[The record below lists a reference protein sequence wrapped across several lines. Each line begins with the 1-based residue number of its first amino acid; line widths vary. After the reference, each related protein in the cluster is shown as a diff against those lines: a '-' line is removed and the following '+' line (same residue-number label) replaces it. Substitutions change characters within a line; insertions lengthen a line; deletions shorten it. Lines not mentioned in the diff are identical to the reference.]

1 MITVGERA
9 VHWGNRRRL
18 IVMVCLL
25 LVALFAVFEIGV
37 RLLPPDSVRY
47 ETQLSTNGGPTI
59 IRTGAITDPATIAR
73 LRAEATAQP
82 SGHLL
87 IGTLIGQWRGQDT
100 CAPLSYYSATY
111 VFLWHGVA
119 IETFSSLPTCD
130 EQYTVSSG
138 GLPDPRTYYVAQPI
152 QP

>member
-1 MITVGERA
+1 MHWA
-9 VHWGNRRRL
+9 VFQGNRRRL
-18 IVMVCLL
+18 IVIVCLL

-37 RLLPPDSVRY
+37 RLLPPDAVRY
-47 ETQLSTNGGPTI
+47 ETQLSTNGGPAI
-59 IRTGAITDPATIAR
+59 MKTGTITDPAAIAG

-87 IGTLIGQWRGQDT
+87 IGTLISQWRGQNT

-111 VFLWHGVA
+111 VFLWHGIA
-119 IETFSSLPTCD
+119 IETLSSLPTCD

-138 GLPDPRTYYVAQPI
+138 GIPDPRTYYVAQPL

>member
-1 MITVGERA
+1 MRLIA
-9 VHWGNRRRL
+9 PQGNRRRL
-18 IVMVCLL
+18 IVIVCLL
-25 LVALFAVFEIGV
+25 LIAAFAVFEAGV
-37 RLLPPDSVRY
+37 RLLPPDAVRY
-47 ETQLSTNGGPTI
+47 EIQLSTNGSPAIT
-59 IRTGAITDPATIAR
+59 RTGTITNPATIAH
-73 LRAEATAQP
+73 LRAEAMAKP

-100 CAPLSYYSATY
+100 CAPLSYYSATF

-119 IETFSSLPTCD
+119 IEAFSSLPTCD

-138 GLPDPRTYYVAQPI
+138 GLPDPRTYYAEHLI